1 MPLSGNNILLNILY
15 FISFIT
21 GKWILYFW
29 TLCCV
34 GKIYNKELT
43 KERMDSESID
53 RWIDWVMDLWMVGWA
68 FSWMKGES
76 WINLLA
82 YDIDIVICNKQYIF
96 KKSTYRYIN
105 AKIKIKMLVLTE

>member
-1 MPLSGNNILLNILY
+1 
-15 FISFIT
+15 
-21 GKWILYFW
+21 
-29 TLCCV
+29 
-34 GKIYNKELT
+34 
-43 KERMDSESID
+43 MDSGSID
-53 RWIDWVMDLWMVGWA
+53 RWIDWVMDLWMVGWS